1 MYHTTGVGKLS
12 ETQKSK
18 LRNGHP
24 VRIKSGSGNNL
35 HLTDPQIKKLQSAH
49 KKGAAYTI
57 TFHPEQAEKHGEGF
71 FGDIASKA
79 KKFAISTVKKNR
91 DLINPIIGRARS
103 YAKSGIQKLAD
114 KANEKVDYY
123 TPEIEGEGVKRRR
136 GRPKKGTGVIG
147 DVLKGLIGVTGLGVG
162 EGVSMNAS
170 NTSILSSVARIKK
183 ATRKKSSK
191 KIRKGKG
198 VIGDVLKNLIGSTG
212 LGVVKPK
219 RLQKEGKGVMSSL
232 LKAVA
237 PAIIDAASNAVKG
250 KVEGMGAKKRKAGR
264 PKGRGGGALFPAGN
278 YGPND

>member
-1 MYHTTGVGKLS
+1 MYHSTGVGKLS
-12 ETQKSK
+12 PSQMSK

-24 VRIKSGSGNNL
+24 VRIKLGSGNTLN
-35 HLTDPQIKKLQSAH
+35 LTDQQIKKLQSAH

-123 TPEIEGEGVKRRR
+123 TPEIEGEGAKRRR
-136 GRPKKGTGVIG
+136 GRPKKGAGIIG
-147 DVLKGLIGVTGLGVG
+147 DVLKGLIST
-162 EGVSMNAS
+162 
-170 NTSILSSVARIKK
+170 
-183 ATRKKSSK
+183 
-191 KIRKGKG
+191 
-198 VIGDVLKNLIGSTG
+198 TG

-219 RLQKEGKGVMSSL
+219 RLKKEGKGIMSSL

-237 PAIIDAASNAVKG
+237 PAIIDAAAGAVKG
-250 KVEGMGAKKRKAGR
+250 KVEGMGRKRKAGR

-278 YGPND
+278 YGPGD